1 MLSRR
6 KQRQLVLGVM
16 GMLLSGTLYHPMIA
30 AARGTATDTDGEEKQ
45 ASAMVQ
51 MEPTS
56 SSPPLKYSTPDITVE
71 AKRPT
76 WEDILSPGTVTII
89 RPEEFKGE
97 QKTLPDFLKMV
108 PGVHVREVQGK
119 GQYTTVTVR
128 GSTAAQVGVFVD
140 GVLTN
145 LGGDAAV
152 DISTIPVSNIERI
165 EVYRGYIPARFAG
178 TFIGGVINVVTK
190 KPTGAHGSAEI
201 GPSSFGGK
209 KASVEITAPLG
220 AGSLLFG
227 YNHESRDGDFPYRSY
242 AAEQFYT
249 NTDIGREIVETRTEL
264 QGYLT
269 MTPAE
274 KAAFDIANGAG
285 AWQQNVDDCI
295 QWLEDNGGRLV
306 TAADD
311 PHRRRQY
318 NDYSNSDLLVKW
330 QNDDWMIKGTYKTV
344 DRHLPDSLWVDYR
357 SYFDMITPGHLVDKY
372 DLYKYDKRHQT
383 IRAKELLVQ
392 RRYMGKRIEWGWM
405 IDYLEQSK
413 DYRAENIH
421 DGLRYMIKIP
431 MREWSRYRSKKY
443 NVQVDGTY
451 QLSKNNML
459 DFQMN
464 YSYERMNI
472 DGDGLNEVIDDVQA
486 GIGNLWAQMRNQFD
500 QNIFNLQLQDTITL
514 DKKRSWQL
522 TPAIRYN
529 RSQIIGYSQFG
540 RFNPLKTYRW
550 VHPEDSQVDSKVTWQ
565 LALKKEFNDHF
576 TMRMTGGT
584 YFRLLNMYEIAGDGA
599 GIMPAPMDYKGSGAK
614 FPQPEYGKQF
624 DLSAI
629 WDGKFLGAD
638 NRTTLTY
645 FWRDTQR
652 MLYLYRAGL
661 NYSSYFNDM
670 RGKAHGI
677 ELQTNF
683 HWKKFDLDL
692 EGTYLNIAAQRR
704 DSSPGVHY
712 DWFEVRPT
720 YQPKW
725 EGNLRLTYRPTE
737 KWLFFGEGHYVS
749 QYYTHYAI
757 PQVRDPVEKELAGRP
772 RAALKT
778 INLGLKWSPKK
789 DMTLTLGCNDVF
801 DAASKLKVHSVQRY
815 LSEPSWVNI
824 EYPLQGR
831 SYYISFRY
839 EF

>member
-1 MLSRR
+1 MSEKR
-6 KQRQLVLGVM
+6 KKKQLVAGVLW
-16 GMLLSGTLYHPMIA
+16 MLLVGALSHPA
-30 AARGTATDTDGEEKQ
+30 AAAETTPAPAPAQDG
-45 ASAMVQ
+45 AY
-51 MEPTS
+51 T
-56 SSPPLKYSTPDITVE
+56 TPDITVE
-71 AKRPT
+71 AKRPA
-76 WEDILSPGTVTII
+76 WEEILSPGTVTVI
-89 RPEEFKGE
+89 RPEEFQGE

-108 PGVHVREVQGK
+108 PGVHVREVNGK

-152 DISTIPVSNIERI
+152 DISTIPVSNVERI

-201 GPSSFGGK
+201 GPGSFGSK
-209 KASVEITAPLG
+209 KASVEVTAPVG
-220 AGSLLFG
+220 SGSLLFG
-227 YNHESRDGDFPYRSY
+227 FNHEQRDGDFPYHSY
-242 AAEQFYT
+242 AADQFYT
-249 NTDIGREIVETRTEL
+249 NTQLGKQVLDTRKEL
-264 QGYLT
+264 QGYLS
-269 MTPAE
+269 MTATE
-274 KAAFDIANGAG
+274 KSAYDAANGAG
-285 AWQQNVDDCI
+285 AWQSNVDSCV
-295 QWLEDNGGRLV
+295 QWLEDNGVRESDS
-306 TAADD
+306 ADN
-311 PHRRRQY
+311 PQRRRKY
-318 NDYSNSDLLVKW
+318 NDYRNTDLLIKW
-330 QNDDWMIKGTYKTV
+330 QNDDWMIKGTYKKV
-344 DRHLPDSLWVDYR
+344 NRHLPDSLWVSTN
-357 SYFDMITPGHLVDKY
+357 SYFDMIVPGLETDRY
-372 DLYKYDKRHQT
+372 DLYKYDSRRQT
-383 IRAKELLVQ
+383 IDAAELLVQ
-392 RRYMGKRIEWGWM
+392 RRYIGKRYEWGWM
-405 IDYLEQSK
+405 IDYLNQSK
-413 DYRAENIH
+413 DYRAEHI
-421 DGLRYMIKIP
+421 DDRLRKQIRIP
-431 MREWSRYRSKKY
+431 MREWSKYRSNKY

-451 QLSKNNML
+451 ELGKNNML

-464 YSYERMNI
+464 YSHERMKI
-472 DGDGLNEVIDDVQA
+472 QGDGLDDVIDDVQA

-500 QNIFNLQLQDTITL
+500 QNIFNVQLQDTITL
-514 DKKRSWQL
+514 DKQRTWQL

-529 RSQIIGYSQFG
+529 RSEIVGYSKFG

-565 LALKKEFNDHF
+565 LALKKEFTPHF
-576 TMRMTGGT
+576 SMRMTGGT

-599 GIMPAPMDYKGSGAK
+599 GILPAPMDYQGSGAK

-629 WDGKFLGAD
+629 WDGSALGAD

-645 FWRDTQR
+645 FWRDTER

-692 EGTYLNIAAQRR
+692 EGTYLQISAQRR
-704 DSSPGVHY
+704 NSSPGVHY
-712 DWFEVRPT
+712 GWSEVRPT

-737 KWLFFGEGHYVS
+737 KWLFFGETHHIS
-749 QYYTHYAI
+749 KYYTHYAI
-757 PQVRDPVEKELAGRP
+757 PQVSDPIEKELAGRP
-772 RAALKT
+772 QEALT
-778 INLGLKWSPKK
+778 VVNLGLKWSPKK

-801 DAASKLKVHSVQRY
+801 DRGPQLRVNSVQRY
-815 LSEPSWVNI
+815 GSSPGKVNI

-831 SYYISFRY
+831 SYYATFRY

>member
-1 MLSRR
+1 MEIWR
-6 KQRQLVLGVM
+6 KGRGIEL
-16 GMLLSGTLYHPMIA
+16 IA
-30 AARGTATDTDGEEKQ
+30 AVIGFLAVGLWCQPAKAAGESEGAKD
-45 ASAMVQ
+45 ADMNVYDIG
-51 MEPTS
+51 E
-56 SSPPLKYSTPDITVE
+56 ITVE
-71 AKRPT
+71 AKRPN
-76 WEDILSPGTVTII
+76 WEEKLSPGTVTVI

-152 DISTIPVSNIERI
+152 DISTIPVSNVERI

-190 KPTGAHGSAEI
+190 KPKKAHGSAEI
-201 GPSSFGGK
+201 GPSSFGGR
-209 KASVEITAPLG
+209 KASVEITAPVG
-220 AGSLLFG
+220 SGSLLFG
-227 YNHESRDGDFPYRSY
+227 LNHESRDGDFPYHSY
-242 AAEQFYT
+242 AADQFYS
-249 NTDIGREIVETRTEL
+249 NTELGRQIVDTRSEL
-264 QGYLT
+264 QGYLS
-269 MTPAE
+269 MTAAE
-274 KAAFDIANGAG
+274 RAAYDTANGTG
-285 AWQQNVDDCI
+285 AWQSKVDGCV
-295 QWLEDNGGRLV
+295 QWLEDNGVRE
-306 TAADD
+306 TDSADN
-311 PHRRRQY
+311 PKRWRKY
-318 NDYSNSDLLVKW
+318 NDYKNTDLLLKW
-330 QNDDWMIKGTYKTV
+330 QNNDWMIKGTYKRV
-344 DRHLPDSLWVDYR
+344 DRHLPDSLWVDMK
-357 SYFDMITPGHLVDKY
+357 SYFDMITPGLEVDRY
-372 DLYKYDKRHQT
+372 DLYKYDSRHQT
-383 IRAKELLVQ
+383 IDASEILVQ
-392 RRYMGKRIEWGWM
+392 RRYLGKNYEWGWM
-405 IDYLEQSK
+405 IDYLHQSK
-413 DYRAENIH
+413 DYRAEHIN
-421 DGLRYMIKIP
+421 DGLRKQIKIP
-431 MREWSRYRSKKY
+431 MREWSKYRSNKY
-443 NVQVDGTY
+443 NVQFDGTY
-451 QLSKNNML
+451 ELGKNNML

-464 YSYERMNI
+464 YSHERMKI
-472 DGDGLNEVIDDVQA
+472 QGDGLDEVIDDVQA

-500 QNIFNLQLQDTITL
+500 QNIFNVQLQDTITL

-529 RSQIIGYSQFG
+529 RSEIVGYSQFG

-565 LALKKEFNDHF
+565 LALKKEFTPNF
-576 TMRMTGGT
+576 SMRMTGGT

-599 GIMPAPMDYKGSGAK
+599 GILPAPIDYEGSGAK

-629 WDGKFLGAD
+629 WNGKALGGD

-645 FWRDTQR
+645 FWRDTER

-670 RGKAHGI
+670 RGKAHGV

-692 EGTYLNIAAQRR
+692 EGTYLRISAQRR
-704 DSSPGVHY
+704 NSSAGVHY
-712 DWFEVRPT
+712 DWSEVRPT
-720 YQPKW
+720 YQPEW
-725 EGNLRLTYRPTE
+725 EGNIRLTYRPTE
-737 KWLFFGEGHYVS
+737 KWLFFGEAHHVS
-749 QYYTHYAI
+749 KYYTHYAI
-757 PQVRDPVEKELAGRP
+757 PQVNNPKEKELAGRP
-772 RAALKT
+772 REALT
-778 INLGLKWSPKK
+778 VVNLGLKWSPKK

-801 DAASKLKVHSVQRY
+801 DRGPQLRVDSLQRY
-815 LSEPSWVNI
+815 GSDPGMVNI

-831 SYYISFRY
+831 SYYATFRY

>member
-1 MLSRR
+1 MSEKR
-6 KQRQLVLGVM
+6 KTKYLAAGIL
-16 GMLLSGTLYHPMIA
+16 GMLLTVVLYYPAAAAENTSIA
-30 AARGTATDTDGEEKQ
+30 AA
-45 ASAMVQ
+45 ASDNIPS
-51 MEPTS
+51 EYT
-56 SSPPLKYSTPDITVE
+56 TPEITVE
-71 AKRPT
+71 AKRPA
-76 WEDILSPGTVTII
+76 WEEILSPGTVTVI

-97 QKTLPDFLKMV
+97 QKSLPDFLKMV

-152 DISTIPVSNIERI
+152 DISTIPVSNVERI

-201 GPSSFGGK
+201 GPGSFGTK
-209 KASVEITAPLG
+209 KASVEITAPVG
-220 AGSLLFG
+220 KGSLLFG
-227 YNHESRDGDFPYRSY
+227 YNHEARDGDFPYRSY
-242 AAEQFYT
+242 AADQFYT
-249 NTDIGREIVETRTEL
+249 NTGLGRDIVANRAEL
-264 QGYLT
+264 KWLLG

-274 KAAFDIANGAG
+274 KAAYEAANGAG
-285 AWQQNVDDCI
+285 SWQGTIDADV
-295 QWLEDNGGRLV
+295 QWLADNEGRQV
-306 TAADD
+306 PAADD
-311 PHRRRQY
+311 PRRWRKY
-318 NDYSNSDLLVKW
+318 NDYKNSDLLVKW

-357 SYFDMITPGHLVDKY
+357 SYFDMITPGLLVDKY
-372 DLYKYDKRHQT
+372 DLYKYDSRHQK
-383 IRAKELLVQ
+383 ISAAELLVQ
-392 RRYMGKRIEWGWM
+392 RRYLGDRYEWGWM
-405 IDYLEQSK
+405 IDYLQQSK
-413 DYRAENIH
+413 DYRAEHIH

-443 NVQVDGTY
+443 NVQLDGTY
-451 QLSKNNML
+451 QLSKRNML

-464 YSYERMNI
+464 YSHERMNI
-472 DGDGLNEVIDDVQA
+472 QGDGLDEVVDDVQA

-500 QNIFNLQLQDTITL
+500 QNIFNVQLQDTITL
-514 DKKRSWQL
+514 DKKSSWQL
-522 TPAIRYN
+522 TPSIRYN

-550 VHPEDSQVDSKVTWQ
+550 VHPKDSQVDSKVTWQ
-565 LALKKEFNDHF
+565 LALKKEFNSHF

-629 WDGKFLGAD
+629 WDGKFLGSD

-683 HWKKFDLDL
+683 HWKKFDLDI
-692 EGTYLNIAAQRR
+692 EGTHLHISAQRR

-725 EGNLRLTYRPTE
+725 EGNIRLTYRPTE
-737 KWLFFGEGHYVS
+737 KWLFFGETHYVS
-749 QYYTHYAI
+749 KYYTNYDI
-757 PQVRDPVEKELAGRP
+757 PQVSDPVEKELTGGP
-772 RAALKT
+772 REALT
-778 INLGLKWSPKK
+778 VVNMGLKWSPKK

-801 DAASKLKVHSVQRY
+801 NRGPQLKVNSVQRY
-815 LSEPSWVNI
+815 GSDPGKVNI

-831 SYYISFRY
+831 SYYMTFRY

>member
-1 MLSRR
+1 MSEKR
-6 KQRQLVLGVM
+6 KKRHLVAGILW
-16 GMLLSGTLYHPMIA
+16 MLLAGGLCHSAAAAENTSIA
-30 AARGTATDTDGEEKQ
+30 AA
-45 ASAMVQ
+45 ASDNIPS
-51 MEPTS
+51 EYT
-56 SSPPLKYSTPDITVE
+56 TPEITVE
-71 AKRPT
+71 AKRPA
-76 WEDILSPGTVTII
+76 WEEILSPGTVTII

-97 QKTLPDFLKMV
+97 QKSLPDFLKMV
-108 PGVHVREVQGK
+108 PGVHVREVNGK

-152 DISTIPVSNIERI
+152 DISTIPVSNVERI

-178 TFIGGVINVVTK
+178 TFIGGVINIVTK

-209 KASVEITAPLG
+209 KASVEVTAPVG
-220 AGSLLFG
+220 KGSLLFG
-227 YNHESRDGDFPYRSY
+227 FNHESRDGDFPYRSY
-242 AAEQFYT
+242 AAEQWFT
-249 NTDIGREIVETRTEL
+249 NHSTGRLYMRIRNRLNQFES
-264 QGYLT
+264 
-269 MTPAE
+269 MT
-274 KAAFDIANGAG
+274 AAQRASYDALHGAG
-285 AWQQNVDDCI
+285 AWNNQVTNIKNSLRVYQQRAD
-295 QWLEDNGGRLV
+295 
-306 TAADD
+306 AASDS
-311 PHRRRQY
+311 RRWRKY
-318 NDYSNSDLLVKW
+318 NDFKNTDLLLKW
-330 QNDDWMIKGTYKTV
+330 QNDDWMVKATYKTV
-344 DRHLPDSLWVDYR
+344 DRHLPDSLWVVTDGID
-357 SYFDMITPGHLVDKY
+357 SLIDPGLFADWKDM
-372 DLYKYDKRHQT
+372 YKYDSRHQ
-383 IRAKELLVQ
+383 ELKAAELMVQ
-392 RRYMGKRIEWGWM
+392 RRYLGNRFEWGWM
-405 IDYLEQSK
+405 IDYLNQSK
-413 DYRAENIH
+413 DYRAEHVNDALKKQI
-421 DGLRYMIKIP
+421 LIP

-451 QLSKNNML
+451 QVSKSNML

-464 YSYERMNI
+464 YSHERMNI
-472 DGDGLNEVIDDVQA
+472 KGDGLDRVIDDVQA
-486 GIGNLWAQMRNQFD
+486 GIGNLWTQMRDQYD
-500 QNIFNLQLQDTITL
+500 QNIFNVQLQDTLTL
-514 DKKRSWQL
+514 DKKKSWQL
-522 TPAIRYN
+522 TPSIRYN
-529 RSQIIGYSQFG
+529 RSEIVGYSRFG
-540 RFNPLKTYRW
+540 RFDPRKTYHW
-550 VHPEDSQVDSKVTWQ
+550 VHPQDSQVDSKVTWQ
-565 LALKKEFNDHF
+565 LAVKKEFNNHF

-599 GIMPAPMDYKGSGAK
+599 GIMPAPIDHRGNSAK

-629 WDGKFLGAD
+629 WDGKFLGSD

-645 FWRDTQR
+645 FWRDTDR

-683 HWKKFDLDL
+683 HWKKFDLDI
-692 EGTYLNIAAQRR
+692 EGTHLHISAQRR
-704 DSSPGVHY
+704 DSSPGVDHS
-712 DWFEVRPT
+712 WLEVRPT

-725 EGNLRLTYRPTE
+725 EGNIRLTYRPTE
-737 KWLFFGEGHYVS
+737 KWLFFGETHYVS
-749 QYYTHYAI
+749 KYYTHYAI

-801 DAASKLKVHSVQRY
+801 DAASRLKVNSVQRY
-815 LSEPSWVNI
+815 GSNPGMVNI

-831 SYYISFRY
+831 SYYMTFRY

>member
-1 MLSRR
+1 MEIWR
-6 KQRQLVLGVM
+6 KGRGIEL
-16 GMLLSGTLYHPMIA
+16 IA
-30 AARGTATDTDGEEKQ
+30 AVIGFLAVGLWCHPALAAENGDDAGLDTYDIGE
-45 ASAMVQ
+45 
-51 MEPTS
+51 
-56 SSPPLKYSTPDITVE
+56 ITVE
-71 AKRPT
+71 AKRPD
-76 WEDILSPGTVTII
+76 WEEKLSPGTVTVI

-97 QKTLPDFLKMV
+97 QKTLPDFLQMV

-152 DISTIPVSNIERI
+152 DISAIPVSNVERI

-190 KPTGAHGSAEI
+190 KPKKAHGSAEI
-201 GPSSFGGK
+201 GPGSFGSM
-209 KASVEITAPLG
+209 KASVEVTAPLG

-227 YNHESRDGDFPYRSY
+227 YNRESRDGDFPYRSY

-249 NTDIGREIVETRTEL
+249 NTEIGRLIVETRAEL
-264 QGYLT
+264 QGYLA

-274 KAAFDIANGAG
+274 RAAYDAAHWPG
-285 AWQQNVDDCI
+285 AWQRMVDDCI

-306 TAADD
+306 VAADD
-311 PHRRRQY
+311 SRRWRQY
-318 NDYSNSDLLVKW
+318 NDYRNSDVLLKW

-357 SYFDMITPGHLVDKY
+357 SYFDMITPGLLVDKY

-383 IRAKELLVQ
+383 IKATELLVQ
-392 RRYMGKRIEWGWM
+392 KRYRNEKLEWGWM
-405 IDYLEQSK
+405 VDYLSQSK

-421 DGLRYMIKIP
+421 DGLRFMIKIP
-431 MREWSRYRSKKY
+431 MREWSRYRSHKY

-451 QLSKNNML
+451 QLGSRNML

-464 YSYERMNI
+464 YSHERMNI

-500 QNIFNLQLQDTITL
+500 QNIFNAQLQDTITL
-514 DKKRSWQL
+514 DPKGTWQM
-522 TPAIRYN
+522 TPSLRFN

-550 VHPEDSQVDSKVTWQ
+550 VTPKDAQVDQKVTWQ
-565 LALKKEFNDHF
+565 LALKKHFNDHF

-599 GIMPAPMDYKGSGAK
+599 GILPSPRDFRGESAV
-614 FPQPEYGKQF
+614 FPQPEEGKQF

-629 WDGKFLGAD
+629 WNGKALGAD

-645 FWRDTQR
+645 FWRDTDR
-652 MLYLYRAGL
+652 MLMLYRAGL
-661 NYSSYFNDM
+661 TYSSYFNDA

-692 EGTYLNIAAQRR
+692 ESTYLKMNAQRK
-704 DSSPGVHY
+704 DSTVHY
-712 DWFEVRPT
+712 DWMDVRPT
-720 YQPKW
+720 FQPEW
-725 EGNLRLTYRPTE
+725 EGNMRLTYRPTSQ
-737 KWLFFGEGHYVS
+737 WLFFGEAHYLS
-749 QYYTHYAI
+749 KYYTHYAL
-757 PQVRDPVEKELAGRP
+757 PTTNDATERELAGRP
-772 RAALKT
+772 TESLT
-778 INLGLKWSPKK
+778 TVSLGMKWSPRE
-789 DMTLTLGCNDVF
+789 DMTLTLGCNDIF
-801 DAASKLKVHSVQRY
+801 DRAPRQRVNS
-815 LSEPSWVNI
+815 LQRFGSDPGSVNI

-831 SYYISFRY
+831 SYYMTFRY

>member
-6 KQRQLVLGVM
+6 KQRRLVLGVM
-16 GMLLSGTLYHPMIA
+16 GMLLSGALHHPMIA
-30 AARGTATDTDGEEKQ
+30 AARGTATDTGGEEEQ

-56 SSPPLKYSTPDITVE
+56 SSPPLKYSTSDITVE

-152 DISTIPVSNIERI
+152 DISTIPVSNVERI

-178 TFIGGVINVVTK
+178 TFIGGVINIVTK

-209 KASVEITAPLG
+209 KASVEVTAPVG
-220 AGSLLFG
+220 KGSLLFG
-227 YNHESRDGDFPYRSY
+227 FNHESRDGDFPYHSF
-242 AAEQFYT
+242 AADQYYT
-249 NTDIGREIVETRTEL
+249 NTQIGQTILETRAEL
-264 QGYLT
+264 QGYLA

-295 QWLEDNGGRLV
+295 QWLGNYERQ
-306 TAADD
+306 TSAADD
-311 PHRRRQY
+311 PRRWRKY
-318 NDYSNSDLLVKW
+318 NDYSNSDLLLKW
-330 QNDDWMIKGTYKTV
+330 QNDDWMIKATYKTV

-357 SYFDMITPGHLVDKY
+357 SYFDMITPGLLVDKY
-372 DLYKYDKRHQT
+372 DLYKYDKRHQKIT
-383 IRAKELLVQ
+383 AKELLVQ
-392 RRYMGKRIEWGWM
+392 RRYIGNRYEWGWM
-405 IDYLEQSK
+405 VDYLTQSK

-464 YSYERMNI
+464 YSHERMNI

-565 LALKKEFNDHF
+565 LALKKEFNNHF

-778 INLGLKWSPKK
+778 INLGFKWSPRK
-789 DMTLTLGCNDVF
+789 DMTLSIGCNDVF

-831 SYYISFRY
+831 TYYMSFRY

>member
-1 MLSRR
+1 MSEKRKKRHFVAGVLS
-6 KQRQLVLGVM
+6 
-16 GMLLSGTLYHPMIA
+16 MLLIGGLCHPADAAETVSAPSPAVDGEQA
-30 AARGTATDTDGEEKQ
+30 AA
-45 ASAMVQ
+45 
-51 MEPTS
+51 
-56 SSPPLKYSTPDITVE
+56 SPSEYTTPDITVE
-71 AKRPT
+71 AKRPS
-76 WEDILSPGTVTII
+76 WEEILSPGTVTII

-97 QKTLPDFLKMV
+97 QKSLPDFLKMV
-108 PGVHVREVQGK
+108 PGVHVREVNGK

-152 DISTIPVSNIERI
+152 DISTIPVSNVERI

-178 TFIGGVINVVTK
+178 TFIGGVINIVTK

-209 KASVEITAPLG
+209 KASVEVTAPVG
-220 AGSLLFG
+220 KGSLLFG
-227 YNHESRDGDFPYRSY
+227 FNHESRDGDFPYHSF
-242 AAEQFYT
+242 AADQYYT
-249 NTDIGREIVETRTEL
+249 NTQIGQTILETRAEL
-264 QGYLT
+264 QGYLA

-295 QWLEDNGGRLV
+295 QWLGNYERQ
-306 TAADD
+306 TSAADD
-311 PHRRRQY
+311 PRRWRKY
-318 NDYSNSDLLVKW
+318 NDYSNSDLLLKW
-330 QNDDWMIKGTYKTV
+330 QNDDWMIKATYKTV

-357 SYFDMITPGHLVDKY
+357 SYFDMITPGLLVDKY
-372 DLYKYDKRHQT
+372 DLYKYDKRHQKIT
-383 IRAKELLVQ
+383 AKELLVQ
-392 RRYMGKRIEWGWM
+392 RRYIGNRYEWGWM
-405 IDYLEQSK
+405 VDYLTQSK

-451 QLSKNNML
+451 ELSKNNML

-464 YSYERMNI
+464 YSHERMNI

-831 SYYISFRY
+831 TYYMSFRY

>member
-1 MLSRR
+1 MSEKRKKKHLVAGVLS
-6 KQRQLVLGVM
+6 
-16 GMLLSGTLYHPMIA
+16 MLLIGVLCHPA
-30 AARGTATDTDGEEKQ
+30 AAAETTSAPSPAVDGEQ
-45 ASAMVQ
+45 AAA
-51 MEPTS
+51 
-56 SSPPLKYSTPDITVE
+56 SPSEYTTPDITVE
-71 AKRPT
+71 AKRPS
-76 WEDILSPGTVTII
+76 WEEILSPGTVTII

-97 QKTLPDFLKMV
+97 QKSLPDFLKMV
-108 PGVHVREVQGK
+108 PGVHVREVNGK

-152 DISTIPVSNIERI
+152 DISTIPVSNVERI

-178 TFIGGVINVVTK
+178 TFIGGVINIVTK

-209 KASVEITAPLG
+209 KASVEVTAPVG
-220 AGSLLFG
+220 KGSLLFG
-227 YNHESRDGDFPYRSY
+227 FNHESRDGDFPYHSY
-242 AAEQFYT
+242 AADQYYT
-249 NTDIGREIVETRTEL
+249 NTQIGQTILETRAEL
-264 QGYLT
+264 QGYLA

-295 QWLEDNGGRLV
+295 QWLGNYERQ
-306 TAADD
+306 TSAADD
-311 PHRRRQY
+311 PRRWRKY
-318 NDYSNSDLLVKW
+318 NDYSNSDLLLKW
-330 QNDDWMIKGTYKTV
+330 QNDDWMIKATYKTV

-357 SYFDMITPGHLVDKY
+357 SYFDMITPGLLVDKY
-372 DLYKYDKRHQT
+372 DLYKYDKRHQKIT
-383 IRAKELLVQ
+383 AKELLVQ
-392 RRYMGKRIEWGWM
+392 RRYIGNRYEWGWM
-405 IDYLEQSK
+405 VDYLTQSK

-421 DGLRYMIKIP
+421 DGLRYMIKVP

-443 NVQVDGTY
+443 NVQIDGTY
-451 QLSKNNML
+451 QLNKRNML

-464 YSYERMNI
+464 YSHERMNI
-472 DGDGLNEVIDDVQA
+472 QGDGLDEVIEDVQA
-486 GIGNLWAQMRNQFD
+486 GIGNLWTQMRDQFD
-500 QNIFNLQLQDTITL
+500 QNIFNAQLQDTITL

-529 RSQIIGYSQFG
+529 RSEIVGYSRFG
-540 RFNPLKTYRW
+540 RFDPQKTYHW
-550 VHPEDSQVDSKVTWQ
+550 VHPKDSQVDSRVTWQ
-565 LALKKEFNDHF
+565 LAVKKEFNNHF

-599 GIMPAPMDYKGSGAK
+599 GIMPAPIDHRGNSAK

-757 PQVRDPVEKELAGRP
+757 PQVSDPVEKELAGRP

-778 INLGLKWSPKK
+778 INLGFKWSPRK
-789 DMTLTLGCNDVF
+789 DMTLSIGCNDVF

-831 SYYISFRY
+831 TYYMSFRY